1 MTFCDDM
8 FDIKENLKKL
18 PDSPGVYIHKD
29 RLGEVI
35 YVGKAV
41 SLRNRVRQYFQSQK
55 NMDSKVSAMVSH
67 IAEFEY
73 ITTATEMEAL
83 ILECNLIKRYSPKY
97 NILLRDD
104 KTYPYIKITM
114 KEDYPRILK
123 TRRVE
128 NDGARYFGPYS
139 DAGAVNRIVD
149 LMGEIYRL
157 KKCSAQRFPK
167 GFRPCLNYHIEQCRG
182 ICTGYVSKDEYRE
195 TVNKVAEFLGGSTKP
210 LVNEMKAKLEA
221 AAEQL
226 DFETAAKYRDNIMA
240 LEAINEKQ
248 RVVLRSDKDM
258 DIILTLKGREDSF
271 IVVFYV
277 RDGKLSGRE
286 NFEMHTEGE
295 ESSGEMISSFIKQYY
310 GELTSGPKEILTEEA
325 LSDANI
331 LSDYL
336 SQLWGRKTSVFM
348 PLKGEKKAI
357 LDLARKDVVEM
368 AKTIDDRAE
377 ARAEREDSLRKQID
391 AVYSCLKNGPHG
403 YRVEAYDISDI
414 NGVDSV
420 GAMVVFDG
428 SRRLKKD
435 YRRFKVKTVEGSDDY
450 GSMQEVLYRRFK
462 RAQADDAAFNTYP
475 DMLFIDGGK
484 GHVAAANKV
493 LRAMQIDI
501 PAFGMAKDDSHRTKE
516 LVYEKDGEFSTIQIK
531 DSPLLFK
538 YVGNLQ
544 EEVHRFAIDYH
555 RTLRTKNMLTSV
567 LDEIEGIGPVKRNS
581 LLAYF
586 GSVDRIKAAAAEEL
600 VKVDGITEKNAQ
612 NILKYFRG

>member
-182 ICTGYVSKDEYRE
+182 ICTGYVSKDEYRG

-435 YRRFKVKTVEGSDDY
+435 YRRFKVKTVEGPDDY

-538 YVGNLQ
+538 YVGNIQ

>member
-248 RVVLRSDKDM
+248 RVVLRSDKYM

-435 YRRFKVKTVEGSDDY
+435 YRRFKVKTVEGPDDY

-462 RAQADDAAFNTYP
+462 RAQADDAVFNTYP

>member
-1 MTFCDDM
+1 MTFCDNM

-420 GAMVVFDG
+420 GAKVVFDG

-435 YRRFKVKTVEGSDDY
+435 YRRFKVKTVEGPDDY

-538 YVGNLQ
+538 YVGNIQ

>member
-368 AKTIDDRAE
+368 AKTIDGRAE

-435 YRRFKVKTVEGSDDY
+435 YRRFKVKTVEGPDDY

-538 YVGNLQ
+538 YVGNIQ

>member
-310 GELTSGPKEILTEEA
+310 GELTSGPKEILTEEE

-435 YRRFKVKTVEGSDDY
+435 YRRFKVKTVEGPDDY

-462 RAQADDAAFNTYP
+462 RAQADDSSFNIYP

-538 YVGNLQ
+538 YIGNIQ

>member
-1 MTFCDDM
+1 MTFCDNM

-29 RLGEVI
+29 SLGEVI

-41 SLRNRVRQYFQSQK
+41 SLKNRVRQYFQSQK
-55 NMDSKVSAMVSH
+55 HMDSKVAAMVSH

-114 KEDYPRILK
+114 KEEYPRILK

-149 LMGEIYRL
+149 LMGEIYKL
-157 KKCSAQRFPK
+157 KKCSAQKFPDN
-167 GFRPCLNYHIEQCRG
+167 FRPCLNYHIDQCRG
-182 ICTGYVSKDEYRE
+182 ICTGKVSKTEYRE
-195 TVNKVAEFLGGSTKP
+195 AVGRVAEFLGGSTRP
-210 LVNEMKAKLEA
+210 LISEMKTKLEA
-221 AAEQL
+221 AADRL
-226 DFETAAKYRDNIMA
+226 DFEAAARYRDNIIA

-258 DIILTLKGREDSF
+258 DMILTLRGREEAF

-286 NFEMHTEGE
+286 SFRMHTEGE
-295 ESSGEMISSFIKQYY
+295 ETPAEMISSFIKQYY
-310 GELTSGPKEILTEEA
+310 SELTSGPKEILTEETLA
-325 LSDANI
+325 DADI
-331 LSDYL
+331 ISDYL
-336 SQLWGRKTSVFM
+336 SQLWGHKTTVLV

-377 ARAEREDSLRKQID
+377 ARQEREASLKQQID
-391 AVYSCLKNGPHG
+391 AVYSCLKNGSHG

-420 GAMVVFDG
+420 GAMVAFDG

-435 YRRFKVKTVEGSDDY
+435 YRRFKVKTVEGPDDY

-462 RAQADDAAFNTYP
+462 RAQAGDSAFCTFP
-475 DMLFIDGGK
+475 DILLIDGGK

-516 LVYEKDGEFSTIQIK
+516 LVYEKNGEFNTINIK
-531 DSPLLFK
+531 DSPLLFR
-538 YVGNLQ
+538 YIGNIQ
-544 EEVHRFAIDYH
+544 EEVHRFAIEYH
-555 RTLRTKNMLTSV
+555 RTLRSRNMLTSV
-567 LDEIEGIGPVKRNS
+567 LDNIEGIGPVKRNS

-586 GSVDRIKAAAAEEL
+586 GSIDRIKAATAEEL
-600 VKVDGITEKNAQ
+600 VKVEGITQKNAQ
-612 NILKYFRG
+612 NILKYFHG

>member
-377 ARAEREDSLRKQID
+377 ARAEREDSLKKQID

-435 YRRFKVKTVEGSDDY
+435 YRRFKVKTVEGPDDY

-538 YVGNLQ
+538 YVGNIQ

>member
-167 GFRPCLNYHIEQCRG
+167 GFRPCLNYHIEQCSG

-435 YRRFKVKTVEGSDDY
+435 YRRFKVKTIEGPDDY

-538 YVGNLQ
+538 YVGNIQ

>member
-435 YRRFKVKTVEGSDDY
+435 YRRFKVKTVEGPDDY

-538 YVGNLQ
+538 YVGNIQ

-567 LDEIEGIGPVKRNS
+567 IDEIEGIGPVKRNS

>member
-195 TVNKVAEFLGGSTKP
+195 TVNKVAEFLGGSTKS

-331 LSDYL
+331 LSEYL

-435 YRRFKVKTVEGSDDY
+435 YRRFKVKTVEGPDDY

-538 YVGNLQ
+538 YIGNIQ

>member
-157 KKCSAQRFPK
+157 KKCSVQRFPK

-435 YRRFKVKTVEGSDDY
+435 YRRFKVKTVEGPDDY

-538 YVGNLQ
+538 YVGNIQ

-586 GSVDRIKAAAAEEL
+586 GSVDRIKAAAVEEL

>member
-195 TVNKVAEFLGGSTKP
+195 TVNKVAEFLGGSTKS

-435 YRRFKVKTVEGSDDY
+435 YRRFKVKTGEGPDDY

-538 YVGNLQ
+538 YVGNIQ

>member
-167 GFRPCLNYHIEQCRG
+167 GFRPCLNYYIEQCRG

-435 YRRFKVKTVEGSDDY
+435 YRRFKVKTVEGPDDY

-538 YVGNLQ
+538 YVGNIQ

>member
-195 TVNKVAEFLGGSTKP
+195 TVNKVAEFLGGSTKS

-435 YRRFKVKTVEGSDDY
+435 YRRFKVKTVEGPDDY

-516 LVYEKDGEFSTIQIK
+516 LVYEKDGEFSMIQIK

-538 YVGNLQ
+538 YVGNIQ

>member
-1 MTFCDDM
+1 M

-18 PDSPGVYIHKD
+18 PDSPGVYIHRD

-41 SLRNRVRQYFQSQK
+41 SLKNRVRQYFQSSK
-55 NMDSKVSAMVSH
+55 NMDSKVAAMVSH

-114 KEDYPRILK
+114 KEEYPRILK

-128 NDGARYFGPYS
+128 NDGAKYFGPYS
-139 DAGAVNRIVD
+139 DTGAVNRTVD
-149 LMGEIYRL
+149 LMSEIFRL
-157 KKCSAQRFPK
+157 KKCSAQKFPE
-167 GFRPCLNYHIEQCRG
+167 GFRPCLNYHIDQCRG
-182 ICTGYVSKDEYRE
+182 ICTGNVSGTEYRE
-195 TVNKVAEFLGGSTKP
+195 AVNRAAEFLGGSTGS
-210 LVNEMKAKLEA
+210 LVNEMKSKLEA

-258 DIILTLKGREDSF
+258 DMILTLRGREKSF
-271 IVVFYV
+271 AVLFYV

-286 NFEMHTEGE
+286 SFEMHTEGD
-295 ESSGEMISSFIKQYY
+295 ESAGELISSFVKQYY
-310 GELTSGPKEILTEEA
+310 GELTSGPKEILTEEP
-325 LSDANI
+325 LDDAQI
-331 LSDYL
+331 LSEYL
-336 SQLWGRKTSVFM
+336 SQQWGRRTAVFM
-348 PLKGEKKAI
+348 PLKGEKKAV
-357 LDLARKDVVEM
+357 LDLARKDIVEM
-368 AKTIDDRAE
+368 AKTVDDRAE
-377 ARAEREDSLRKQID
+377 AKAERETLIKKQID
-391 AVYSCLKNGPHG
+391 TVYSRLKQGEHG
-403 YRVEAYDISDI
+403 YRIEAYDISDI
-414 NGVDSV
+414 NGVDAV

-428 SRRLKKD
+428 SRKLKKD
-435 YRRFKVKTVEGSDDY
+435 YRRFKIRTVDGPDDY

-462 RAQADDAAFNTYP
+462 RAQESDASFGTYP
-475 DMLFIDGGK
+475 DILFIDGGK

-493 LRAMQIDI
+493 LRAMKIDI
-501 PAFGMAKDDSHRTKE
+501 PAFGMAKDDSHRTRA
-516 LVYEKDGEFSTIQIK
+516 LVYEKNGEFGSIQIK

-538 YVGNLQ
+538 YIGNIQ

-586 GSVDRIKAAAAEEL
+586 GSIDSIKAATAEEL

-612 NILKYFRG
+612 NILKYFHR

>member
-226 DFETAAKYRDNIMA
+226 DFETAAKYRDNIIA

-435 YRRFKVKTVEGSDDY
+435 YRRFKVKTVEGPDDY

-516 LVYEKDGEFSTIQIK
+516 LVYEKDEEFSTIQIK

-538 YVGNLQ
+538 YVGNIQ

>member
-240 LEAINEKQ
+240 LKAINEKQ

-435 YRRFKVKTVEGSDDY
+435 YRRFKVKTVEGPDDY

-538 YVGNLQ
+538 YVGNIQ

-567 LDEIEGIGPVKRNS
+567 IDEIEGIGPVKRNS

>member
-1 MTFCDDM
+1 M

-18 PDSPGVYIHKD
+18 PDSPGVYIHRD

-41 SLRNRVRQYFQSQK
+41 SLKNRVRQYFQSSK
-55 NMDSKVSAMVSH
+55 TMDSKVAAMVSH

-139 DAGAVNRIVD
+139 DVGAVNRTVD
-149 LMGEIYRL
+149 LLSEIFRL
-157 KKCSAQRFPK
+157 KKCSACRFPK
-167 GFRPCLNYHIEQCRG
+167 DFRPCLNYHIDQCRG
-182 ICTGYVSKDEYRE
+182 ICTGNVSKEEYRKDIK
-195 TVNKVAEFLGGSTKP
+195 KVVEFLGGSTRP
-210 LVNEMKAKLEA
+210 LVNEMKSKLTD
-221 AAEQL
+221 AAENL
-226 DFETAAKYRDNIMA
+226 DFETAAKYRDNILA

-258 DIILTLKGREDSF
+258 DIVLTLRGRDEVF
-271 IVVFYV
+271 AVLFYV
-277 RDGKLSGRE
+277 REGKLSGRE
-286 NFEMHTEGE
+286 NFRMHTEGE
-295 ESSGEMISSFIKQYY
+295 SNTGEMISSFIKQFY
-310 GELTSGPKEILTEEA
+310 GELISGPKEILTEVP
-325 LSDANI
+325 LDDAQI

-336 SQLWGRKTSVFM
+336 TQLWGRKTSVFM
-348 PLKGEKKAI
+348 PLKGEKKAV

-368 AKTIDDRAE
+368 ARTIDDRAK
-377 ARAEREDSLRKQID
+377 ARQDDEDLLKKQID
-391 AVYSCLKNGPHG
+391 DIYSCVKRGEHG

-414 NGVDSV
+414 NGMDSV

-428 SRRLKKD
+428 SRKLKKD
-435 YRRFKVKTVEGSDDY
+435 YRRFKVKTVEGPNDY

-462 RAQADDAAFNTYP
+462 RAQAGDTSFNTYP
-475 DMLFIDGGK
+475 DLLLIDGGR

-493 LRAMQIDI
+493 LRAMKLDI
-501 PAFGMAKDDSHRTKE
+501 PAFGMAKDESHRTKE
-516 LVYEKDGEFSTIQIK
+516 LVYEKNGEFQVVEIK
-531 DSPLLFK
+531 DRPLLFK
-538 YVGNLQ
+538 YIGNIQ

-555 RTLRTKNMLTSV
+555 RTLRTRNMLTSV
-567 LDEIEGIGPVKRNS
+567 LDGIEGIGPVKRNS
-581 LLAYF
+581 LLAHF
-586 GSVDRIKAAAAEEL
+586 GSVDKIKEATAEEL
-600 VKVDGITEKNAQ
+600 VKADGITEKNAMD
-612 NILKYFRG
+612 IFRYFHETGD

>member
-240 LEAINEKQ
+240 LEAINEKK

-428 SRRLKKD
+428 SRRIKKD

-538 YVGNLQ
+538 YVGNIQ

>member
-167 GFRPCLNYHIEQCRG
+167 GFRPCLNYHIEQCSG

-310 GELTSGPKEILTEEA
+310 GELTSGPKEILTEEV

-377 ARAEREDSLRKQID
+377 ARAEREDSLKKQID
-391 AVYSCLKNGPHG
+391 AVYYCLKNGPHG

-435 YRRFKVKTVEGSDDY
+435 YRRFKVKTVEGPDDY

-538 YVGNLQ
+538 YVGNIQ

-586 GSVDRIKAAAAEEL
+586 GSVDRIKAATAEEL

>member
-435 YRRFKVKTVEGSDDY
+435 YRRFKVKTVEGPDDY

-462 RAQADDAAFNTYP
+462 RAQADDAVFNTYP

>member
-258 DIILTLKGREDSF
+258 DIILTLKGREGSF

-435 YRRFKVKTVEGSDDY
+435 YRRFKVKTVEGPDDY

-538 YVGNLQ
+538 YVGNIQ

-567 LDEIEGIGPVKRNS
+567 IDEIEGIGPVKRNS

-586 GSVDRIKAAAAEEL
+586 GSVDRIKAAAADEL

>member
-435 YRRFKVKTVEGSDDY
+435 YRRFKVKTVEGPDDY

-462 RAQADDAAFNTYP
+462 RAQVDDAAFNTYP

-516 LVYEKDGEFSTIQIK
+516 LVYEKDEEFSTIQIK

-538 YVGNLQ
+538 YVGNIQ

>member
-1 MTFCDDM
+1 MTFCDNM

-310 GELTSGPKEILTEEA
+310 GELTSGPKEILTEEE

-435 YRRFKVKTVEGSDDY
+435 YRRFKVKTVEGPDDY

-501 PAFGMAKDDSHRTKE
+501 PSFGMAKDDSHRTKE

-538 YVGNLQ
+538 YVGNIQ

>member
-1 MTFCDDM
+1 MTFCDNM

-435 YRRFKVKTVEGSDDY
+435 YRRFKVKTVEGPDDY

-462 RAQADDAAFNTYP
+462 RAQADDAVFNTYP

>member
-1 MTFCDDM
+1 M

-18 PDSPGVYIHKD
+18 PDSPGVYIHRD

-41 SLRNRVRQYFQSQK
+41 SLKNRVRQYFQSSR
-55 NMDSKVSAMVSH
+55 NMDSKVAAMVSH

-114 KEDYPRILK
+114 KEEYPRILK

-128 NDGARYFGPYS
+128 NDGAKYFGPYS
-139 DAGAVNRIVD
+139 DTGAVNRTVD
-149 LMGEIYRL
+149 LMSEIFRL
-157 KKCSAQRFPK
+157 KRCSAQKFPE
-167 GFRPCLNYHIEQCRG
+167 GFRPCLNYHINQCRG
-182 ICTGYVSKDEYRE
+182 ICTGSVSKTGYRE
-195 TVNKVAEFLGGSTKP
+195 AVNRVTEFLGGSTGP
-210 LVNEMKAKLEA
+210 LVNEMKSKLEA

-258 DIILTLKGREDSF
+258 DMILTLRGRESLF
-271 IVVFYV
+271 IVLFYV

-286 NFEMHTEGE
+286 SFEMHTEGD
-295 ESSGEMISSFIKQYY
+295 ESSGEMISSFVKQYY
-310 GELTSGPKEILTEEA
+310 GELTSGPREILTEEP
-325 LSDANI
+325 LDDAQI

-336 SQLWGRKTSVFM
+336 SQLWGRKTAVFM
-348 PLKGEKKAI
+348 PLKGEKKAVF
-357 LDLARKDVVEM
+357 DLARKDVVEM
-368 AKTIDDRAE
+368 ARTVDDRAE
-377 ARAEREDSLRKQID
+377 AKAEREDMLRKQID
-391 AVYSCLKNGPHG
+391 AVYSCMKQGAHG
-403 YRVEAYDISDI
+403 YRIEAYDISDI
-414 NGVDSV
+414 NGVDAV
-420 GAMVVFDG
+420 GAMVTFDG

-435 YRRFKVKTVEGSDDY
+435 YRRFKIRTVEGPDDY

-462 RAQADDAAFNTYP
+462 RAQEGDASFNTYP
-475 DMLFIDGGK
+475 DILFIDGGK

-493 LRAMQIDI
+493 LRAMKLDI

-516 LVYEKDGEFSTIQIK
+516 LVYEKNGEFGSIQIK
-531 DSPLLFK
+531 NSPLLFK
-538 YVGNLQ
+538 YIGNIQ

-555 RTLRTKNMLTSV
+555 RTLRTRNMLTSV

-586 GSVDRIKAAAAEEL
+586 GSVDRIKAATSEEL

-612 NILKYFRG
+612 NILKYFHG

>member
-1 MTFCDDM
+1 MIIM

-18 PDSPGVYIHKD
+18 PDLPGVYIHRD

-35 YVGKAV
+35 YVGKAI
-41 SLRNRVRQYFQSQK
+41 SLKNRVRQYFQSSK
-55 NMDSKVSAMVSH
+55 TMDSKVAAMVSH

-114 KEDYPRILK
+114 KEEYPRILK

-139 DAGAVNRIVD
+139 DVGAVNRTVD
-149 LMGEIYRL
+149 LMSEIFRL
-157 KKCSAQRFPK
+157 KKCSARAFPK
-167 GFRPCLNYHIEQCRG
+167 DYRPCLNYHIDQCRG
-182 ICTGYVSKDEYRE
+182 ICTGNVSKKEYRE
-195 TVNKVAEFLGGSTKP
+195 DVKKVAEFLGGSTRP
-210 LVNEMKAKLEA
+210 LVNEMKSKLAA
-221 AAEQL
+221 AAETL
-226 DFETAAKYRDNIMA
+226 DFETAAKYRDNILA

-258 DIILTLKGREDSF
+258 DIVLTLRGRDEVF
-271 IVVFYV
+271 AVLFYV
-277 RDGKLSGRE
+277 REGKLSGRE
-286 NFEMHTEGE
+286 NFRMQTEGE
-295 ESSGEMISSFIKQYY
+295 SNTGEMISSFIKQFY
-310 GELTSGPKEILTEEA
+310 GELTSGPKEILTEIP
-325 LSDANI
+325 LDDAQI

-357 LDLARKDVVEM
+357 LDLARKDVIEM
-368 AKTIDDRAE
+368 ARTIDDRAK
-377 ARAEREDSLRKQID
+377 ARMDGENVLKKQID
-391 AVYSCLKNGPHG
+391 DIYSCLRRGKHG
-403 YRVEAYDISDI
+403 YRIEAYDISDI
-414 NGVDSV
+414 NGMDSV

-428 SRRLKKD
+428 SRKLKKD
-435 YRRFKVKTVEGSDDY
+435 YRRFKVRTVEGPNDY

-462 RAQADDAAFNTYP
+462 RAQAGDTSFNTYP
-475 DMLFIDGGK
+475 DILFIDGGK

-493 LRAMQIDI
+493 LQAMKLDI
-501 PAFGMAKDDSHRTKE
+501 PAFGMAKDESHRTKE
-516 LVYEKDGEFSTIQIK
+516 LVYEKNGEFHIIEIK
-531 DSPLLFK
+531 DRPLLFK
-538 YVGNLQ
+538 YIGNIQ

-581 LLAYF
+581 LLACF
-586 GSVDRIKAAAAEEL
+586 GSIDRIKEATAEEL
-600 VKVDGITEKNAQ
+600 VRAEGITEKNAM
-612 NILKYFRG
+612 NIFKYFHKKGI

>member
-195 TVNKVAEFLGGSTKP
+195 TVNKVAEFLGGSTKS

-377 ARAEREDSLRKQID
+377 ARAEREDSLKKQID

-435 YRRFKVKTVEGSDDY
+435 YRRFKVKTVEGPDDY

-475 DMLFIDGGK
+475 DLLFIDGGK

-538 YVGNLQ
+538 YVGNIQ

>member
-128 NDGARYFGPYS
+128 NDGAKIFGPYS

-195 TVNKVAEFLGGSTKP
+195 TVNKVAEFLGGSTKS

-391 AVYSCLKNGPHG
+391 AVYSCLKNGLHG

-435 YRRFKVKTVEGSDDY
+435 YRRFKVKTVEGPDDY

-516 LVYEKDGEFSTIQIK
+516 LVYEKDGEFSMIQIK

-538 YVGNLQ
+538 YVGNIQ

>member
-1 MTFCDDM
+1 MTFCDNM

-41 SLRNRVRQYFQSQK
+41 SLKNRVRQYFQSQK

-157 KKCSAQRFPK
+157 KKCSAQSFPK
-167 GFRPCLNYHIEQCRG
+167 DFRPCLNYHIDQCRG
-182 ICTGYVSKDEYRE
+182 ICTGNVSKDEYRE
-195 TVNKVAEFLGGSTKP
+195 AVKRVAEFLGGSTKP

-258 DIILTLKGREDSF
+258 DIILTLRGREDSF

-377 ARAEREDSLRKQID
+377 ARAEREGSLRKQID

-435 YRRFKVKTVEGSDDY
+435 YRRFKVKTVEGPDDY

-493 LRAMQIDI
+493 LKAMQIDI

-516 LVYEKDGEFSTIQIK
+516 LVYEKDGEFNTIQIK
-531 DSPLLFK
+531 NSPLLFK
-538 YVGNLQ
+538 YVGNIQ

-586 GSVDRIKAAAAEEL
+586 GSVDRIKAATAEEL

>member
-377 ARAEREDSLRKQID
+377 ARAEREDSLKKQID

-435 YRRFKVKTVEGSDDY
+435 YRRFKVKTVEGPDDY

-538 YVGNLQ
+538 YIGNIQ

-567 LDEIEGIGPVKRNS
+567 IDEIEGIGPVKRNS